1 MSRKKKS
8 LKDLL
13 VLRATYSQELHEA
26 IIHGNETYVK
36 NYIENYDGDDAVR
49 YDMKETIAMAQ
60 LQEMLFESDKE
71 YEHAIATGV
80 PIMGM

>member
-13 VLRATYSQELHEA
+13 ILRATYNQELHEA
-26 IIHGNETYVK
+26 IVHGNDGYVK
-36 NYIENYDGDDAVR
+36 NYVENYDGDDAVR
-49 YDMKETIAMAQ
+49 YDMNEVIILSD
-60 LQEMLFESDKE
+60 LQKMMLESDRE